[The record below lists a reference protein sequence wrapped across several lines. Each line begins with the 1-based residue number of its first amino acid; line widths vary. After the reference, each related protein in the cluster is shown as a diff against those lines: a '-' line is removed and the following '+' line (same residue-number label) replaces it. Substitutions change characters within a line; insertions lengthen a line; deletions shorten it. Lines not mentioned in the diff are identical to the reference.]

1 MRFFTVYGPRGRPD
15 MAPYLFTKRVFA
27 GEPIQM
33 FGDGSTTRDYTYV
46 DDIVT
51 RVIAS
56 VDAGL
61 PFQIINLGNSTP
73 VSLRDFVAV
82 VEAAIGRQTVIQRS
96 GHYPDDVPHT
106 LADTSKACQLLH
118 YEPATPVLDG
128 MRRFVEW
135 HREEV
140 LAGESDL
147 DRFARTDDLTG
158 RAGAFSA

>member
-1 MRFFTVYGPRGRPD
+1 
-15 MAPYLFTKRVFA
+15 
-27 GEPIQM
+27 M

-51 RVIAS
+51 GVIAS

-61 PFQIINLGNSTP
+61 PFEIINLGNSAP
-73 VSLRDFVAV
+73 VSLGDFVTV
-82 VEAAIGRQTVIQRS
+82 VKAATGRQAMIQWS
-96 GHYPDDVPHT
+96 GHYPGDVPHT
-106 LADTSKACQLLH
+106 LANISKARHLLH

-135 HREEV
+135 HPEEI

-158 RAGAFSA
+158 RAGAFPA